1 MFYLRL
7 EIYWKL
13 VEWFKK
19 KILLQDFIQSPEV
32 YKIFQFSAEDI

>member
-19 KILLQDFIQSPEV
+19 KSYFKILKVELE
-32 YKIFQFSAEDI
+32 